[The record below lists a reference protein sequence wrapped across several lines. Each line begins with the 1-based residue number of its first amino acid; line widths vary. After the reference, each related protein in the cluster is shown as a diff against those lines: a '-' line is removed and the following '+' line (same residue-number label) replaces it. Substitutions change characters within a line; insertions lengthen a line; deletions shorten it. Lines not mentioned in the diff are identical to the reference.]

1 MTTFEVFAITKT
13 NKEVELYMGTN
24 EQIAFQTFNF
34 YGQNKKEFNLQ
45 TVVINNDDI
54 ENKVYIEA

>member
-13 NKEVELYMGTN
+13 NKEVELYMGIN
-24 EQIAFQTFNF
+24 EQVAFQTFDF

>member
-13 NKEVELYMGTN
+13 GKEVELYMGTN

>member
-1 MTTFEVFAITKT
+1 MTTFEIFAITKT
-13 NKEVELYMGTN
+13 NKEVEIYMGTN
-24 EQIAFQTFNF
+24 EKVAFQTFDF
-34 YGQNKKEFNLQ
+34 YRQNKKEFNLQ

>member
-1 MTTFEVFAITKT
+1 MTTFEVFAITKIG
-13 NKEVELYMGTN
+13 KEVELYMGTN